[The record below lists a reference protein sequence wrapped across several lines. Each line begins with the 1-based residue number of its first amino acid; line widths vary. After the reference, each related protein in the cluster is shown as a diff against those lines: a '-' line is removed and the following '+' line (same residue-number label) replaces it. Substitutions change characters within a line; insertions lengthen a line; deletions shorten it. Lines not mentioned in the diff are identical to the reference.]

1 MENLDKIIQE
11 IKGMDKTKRNE
22 LLGELSKDKKTMEQV
37 RGLLSDPEMKKK
49 LKDLLR

>member
-11 IKGMDKTKRNE
+11 IKGMDKTKRKQ
-22 LLGELSKDKKTMEQV
+22 LLSEISKDQKTMEQV
-37 RGLLSDPEMKKK
+37 TNLLRDPEMKKK